1 MTLPVSE
8 RVLGAIVARLR
19 LITMANGYNTDA
31 GTKAFRAKRT
41 FDSVDLPGCS
51 VWDSGEETNEG
62 TSNHSAMLMRQLVT
76 VEAHVA
82 SDKADSGV
90 QAGLLKADVKRAV
103 LSGGHLVDDDGGLG
117 EIVYLGATVESAP
130 SGGNTEVT
138 NVNFAILYKE
148 TRGDPTDNTGRIR
161 P

>member
-1 MTLPVSE
+1 MSLPVSE
-8 RVLGAIVARLR
+8 RVLNAIVARLQE
-19 LITMANGYNTDA
+19 ITLSNGYNTDA
-31 GTKAFRAKRT
+31 GSKTFRAKRT
-41 FDSVDLPGCS
+41 FDTGDLPGCS
-51 VWDSGEETNEG
+51 VWDSGEETEQG
-62 TSNHSAMLMRQLVT
+62 SSNHSAMLMRQLVT

-90 QAGLLKADVKRAV
+90 QAGFLKADVKRAV
-103 LSGGHLVDDDGGLG
+103 LSGGNLTDDDGGLG
-117 EIVYLGATVESAP
+117 EVVYLGASVEAAP

-138 NVNFAILYKE
+138 NVNFVVLYKE